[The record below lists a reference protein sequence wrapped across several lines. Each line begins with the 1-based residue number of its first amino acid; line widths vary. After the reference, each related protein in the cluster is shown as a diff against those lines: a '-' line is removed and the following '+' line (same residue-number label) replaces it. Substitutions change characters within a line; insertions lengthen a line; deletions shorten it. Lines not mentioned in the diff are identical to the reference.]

1 MRLIENARIW
11 WRLWSIRLNAIGLA
25 ILGYVQFDP
34 IGALAVWNMLPGE
47 VRRVAPPN
55 ILTVIGMV
63 LFGLSMLAR
72 LVHQPKLRGKDNGP
86 A

>member
-1 MRLIENARIW
+1 MRLIEGARIW

-34 IGALAVWNMLPGE
+34 TGALAVWNMLPYE
-47 VRRVAPPN
+47 VRRIAPPN
-55 ILTVIGMV
+55 ILTIVGMA

-72 LVHQPKLRGKDNGP
+72 LVHQPKLRRGDNGP